1 MWEMKRSEILLWWLE
16 AAWAK
21 TCELGRKRKEAEK
34 EPHKG
39 KRPGESLQAHLSHQ
53 KPAPSSNCFI
63 SAKPFPRGL
72 DESSLKERHADPSLT
87 PKWKAPSPRKACVL
101 MRSEAGMQS
110 GSGSVWI
117 WIWKQSGSG
126 SSRITRVLRSQ
137 QEEGGMAEGAP
148 CGCSTYSD
156 RCRRGWILTSP
167 WSLKSGE
174 ERCCTMTLF
183 SGMVSALRTS
193 WIGHGSSESRALRG
207 PVHTHFL
214 HFPWHPSPPRL
225 LRQ

>member
-1 MWEMKRSEILLWWLE
+1 MGIEKKWNSPPMAGSCLSQDLWVGPEEKGSWERTSQ
-16 AAWAK
+16 
-21 TCELGRKRKEAEK
+21 RKEA
-34 EPHKG
+34 
-39 KRPGESLQAHLSHQ
+39 RRISPGPSFSSETCSILKLFHQ
-53 KPAPSSNCFI
+53 RKAI
-63 SAKPFPRGL
+63 PRGL

-101 MRSEAGMQS
+101 MCSEAGMQS

-183 SGMVSALRTS
+183 SGMVSTLRTS